1 TDLMSEYDFA
11 IKDAERFVDMLQQ
24 RLTDLDVANVE
35 TVMASEKGAVQL
47 MNMLDKAVEE
57 ISKIDNRLGLYEKK
71 LSTVADAVKIMSR
84 KDSLIQIETA
94 NVQKLTEALDNLLEM
109 QDFSDDYIQLLQ
121 NSDLTNDNDRT
132 MCIQA
137 ATLLTQALSVQ
148 LQPG

>member
-1 TDLMSEYDFA
+1 
-11 IKDAERFVDMLQQ
+11 
-24 RLTDLDVANVE
+24 
-35 TVMASEKGAVQL
+35 
-47 MNMLDKAVEE
+47 
-57 ISKIDNRLGLYEKK
+57 
-71 LSTVADAVKIMSR
+71 
-84 KDSLIQIETA
+84 SLIQIETA